1 MRQGVERTALDQGLD
16 GRAVDR
22 VQVHL
27 FAEVV
32 EVGEASGLGAGLR
45 DGLHG
50 SHAHALDRGQAEPNA
65 LAVDGEVAVAQV
77 DVRRGDLDAHAGG
90 LGHVLDDLVGVGA
103 FKGHRGGQELARVVH
118 FEVGGLVGDD
128 RVARR
133 VGLVEA
139 VAGEFEDEFEKLF
152 GLGLRN
158 AVFLRPGD
166 ELRTLGVDLLGLLL
180 GDGLDQRQRG

>member
-1 MRQGVERTALDQGLD
+1 MLGNLGPDSSGVPPIASKMFIWPLRRSWAADWPASIAWSRAAIIWARLAPRESNAPHLTRASMVC
-16 GRAVDR
+16 AVDR

-133 VGLVEA
+133 VG
-139 VAGEFEDEFEKLF
+139 
-152 GLGLRN
+152 
-158 AVFLRPGD
+158 
-166 ELRTLGVDLLGLLL
+166 TC
-180 GDGLDQRQRG
+180 